1 MSKSVVPRLR
11 YRQNNKNS
19 ETNFKHSPRML
30 SFALTLGTHGA
41 AVNLC
46 FDSCDQ
52 TDLKSVGLKP
62 TESWLIQKEISVLER
77 HLGLGSH
84 AKEVIDITLYTYQTR
99 IKDVTAS
106 FKFTFSTHPAGLP
119 SQALSLQLVL

>member
-1 MSKSVVPRLR
+1 MSKSAVPRLR

-19 ETNFKHSPRML
+19 ETKRSPRML

-62 TESWLIQKEISVLER
+62 TESWLIRKEISVLER
-77 HLGLGSH
+77 H
-84 AKEVIDITLYTYQTR
+84 
-99 IKDVTAS
+99 
-106 FKFTFSTHPAGLP
+106 
-119 SQALSLQLVL
+119 